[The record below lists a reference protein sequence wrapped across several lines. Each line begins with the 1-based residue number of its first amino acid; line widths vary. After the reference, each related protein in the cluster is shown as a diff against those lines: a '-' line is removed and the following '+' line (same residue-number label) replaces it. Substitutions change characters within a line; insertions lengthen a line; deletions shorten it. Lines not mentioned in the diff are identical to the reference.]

1 MDVLIIYQFCTFGGV
16 ERVVLNRAKAFKKF
30 NRDVNISVGYLHDIG
45 ALGSFQAY
53 IQTHQL
59 GDRLKAFLVD
69 EQSLSKLDHYDYV
82 MIIDTPQ
89 VMDQITK
96 ADNITIECHTPYIEN
111 RQYLH
116 ELPDNIRKIIVPS
129 ASFRAT
135 ILKEF
140 PDLPPVFVL
149 PNPVP
154 DEFFESSVI
163 FDEKIF
169 SKRPLTY
176 FGRRDDL
183 KNFAE
188 ALRIFELFNNEED
201 IMLIVIGG
209 GSGHPNFYQSVAHI
223 QMLGKALLRDR
234 IDFDKAP
241 YLINLVKEHRGIFIS
256 PSKGESFG
264 LSAAE
269 FMCGGVPVILS
280 DIPEHRALVDDDQRF
295 IYPLGDLSTA
305 HERMQAIL
313 QHWDA
318 YSVDISNL
326 AQKFKGNTFLP
337 AWDHFVSN

>member
-1 MDVLIIYQFCTFGGV
+1 MDVLIIYQFCSFGGV

-30 NRDVNISVGYLHDIG
+30 NFDVNISVGYLHDIG

-53 IQTHQL
+53 IQAHQL
-59 GDRLKAFLVD
+59 ADRLEAFLFD
-69 EQSLSKLDHYDYV
+69 EHSLTELDHYDYV
-82 MIIDTPQ
+82 LIIDTPQ
-89 VMDQITK
+89 VLNQITT
-96 ADNITIECHTPYIEN
+96 ADNIYIECHTPYIEN

-116 ELPDNIRKIIVPS
+116 DLPDHIRGIIFPS
-129 ASFRAT
+129 ASFRTT
-135 ILKEF
+135 IMKEF

-154 DEFFESSVI
+154 DEFYDQPFI
-163 FDEKIF
+163 FKEKIF
-169 SKRPLTY
+169 AKRPITY

-183 KNFAE
+183 KNYAE
-188 ALRIFELFNNEED
+188 AVKIFELFNADQD
-201 IMLIVIGG
+201 IMLIVIG
-209 GSGHPNFYQSVAHI
+209 SGVIQPTLIQSVAQI
-223 QMLGKALLRDR
+223 KMLSRALLRDR

-241 YLINLVKEHRGIFIS
+241 YLINLVKQHRGIFIS

-280 DIPEHRALVDDDQRF
+280 DIPEHRALVEDDERF

-305 HERMQAIL
+305 QERMQAIL

-318 YSVDISNL
+318 YSVDISNY
-326 AQKFKGNTFLP
+326 AQKFKANTFLK
-337 AWDHFVSN
+337 AWDQLVST